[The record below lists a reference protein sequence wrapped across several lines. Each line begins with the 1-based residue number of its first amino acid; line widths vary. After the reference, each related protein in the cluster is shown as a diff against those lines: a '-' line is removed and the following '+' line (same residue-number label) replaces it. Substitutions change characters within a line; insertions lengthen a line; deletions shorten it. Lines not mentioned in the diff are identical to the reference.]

1 MEKEKIDYRK
11 YWERPNKELLS
22 EVLDKTIDLDY
33 LILKIIKK
41 YFDLDLKF
49 NENNVVTNYDKIIN
63 FSNLFMETGAN
74 TKLNLL
80 KEIRKGLSGDKKT
93 EVKDFDNKFRRIY
106 DIRNI
111 FAHSK
116 LPKISSKKF
125 LADPEKVSWEELH
138 EEHKKVC
145 QEIYLSL
152 LAEDN
157 KITI

>member
-1 MEKEKIDYRK
+1 MAQEKIDYRE

-33 LILKIIKK
+33 LILRMIKR

-49 NENNVVTNYDKIIN
+49 NKNNEVINIDKISN
-63 FSNLFMETGAN
+63 FSNIFMEMGVN

-80 KEIRKGLSGDKKT
+80 KEIRKELPQDKKI

-125 LADPEKVSWEELH
+125 LADPEKISWKELY

-145 QEIYLSL
+145 EEIYSSL
-152 LAEDN
+152 LSN
-157 KITI
+157 H

>member
-1 MEKEKIDYRK
+1 MAHEEIDYRK

-33 LILKIIKK
+33 LILRIIKK

-49 NENNVVTNYDKIIN
+49 NKNNEVINIDKISN
-63 FSNLFMETGAN
+63 FSNIFMEMGAN

-80 KEIRKGLSGDKKT
+80 KEIRKELPQDKKI

-116 LPKISSKKF
+116 IPKISSKRF
-125 LADPEKVSWEELH
+125 LADPEKISWEELY

-145 QEIYLSL
+145 KEIYSL
-152 LAEDN
+152 LSN
-157 KITI
+157 H